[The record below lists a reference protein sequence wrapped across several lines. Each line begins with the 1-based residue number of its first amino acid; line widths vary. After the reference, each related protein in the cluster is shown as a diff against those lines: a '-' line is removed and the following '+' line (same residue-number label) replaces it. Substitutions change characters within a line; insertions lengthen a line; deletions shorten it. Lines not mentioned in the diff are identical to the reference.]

1 MTDQFVI
8 LKTVIQSLG
17 YTLKNTCL
25 TGVVVGV
32 HRANLNKALCMLSIR
47 RMFKK

>member
-17 YTLKNTCL
+17 YTLKNTRL
-25 TGVVVGV
+25 TGVVVRV
-32 HRANLNKALCMLSIR
+32 HGANLNKAICMLSIR